1 MTRRILMGAV
11 LALAIAALTAATAS
25 ANQTN
30 APDSLTVT
38 VVCDQ
43 QPYLLAVNGNG
54 TFTPGHVI
62 GTSMELVPTAFQL
75 TFSFRDSSGN
85 VDSNTVSATKPG
97 SRTGRPSET
106 CDVPA
111 GINTTQTPNGTLTVS
126 GWVTGFF
133 AHT

>member
-1 MTRRILMGAV
+1 MTRRLLMGAV
-11 LALAIAALTAATAS
+11 LALATAALTAATA
-25 ANQTN
+25 AADQTN

-85 VDSNTVSATKPG
+85 VGSETVGATKPA
-97 SRTGRPSET
+97 STIGRPTET
-106 CDVPA
+106 CGVPA
-111 GINTTQTPNGTLTVS
+111 ALNTTSTPDGTLTVS

>member
-1 MTRRILMGAV
+1 
-11 LALAIAALTAATAS
+11 
-25 ANQTN
+25 
-30 APDSLTVT
+30 
-38 VVCDQ
+38 
-43 QPYLLAVNGNG
+43 VNGNG